1 VNNKI
6 EGQCPKPLDEE
17 KKKTRNRAKFRSKS

>member
-1 VNNKI
+1 M

-17 KKKTRNRAKFRSKS
+17 KKKQEIEQNSKAKAREG